1 MLRQSKNF
9 LTTKAKRLLYYGQIH
24 SNLCYCLSIW
34 GTMIQKKWMEDITRL
49 QCKEVKLISPSVP
62 KTEMFAKHKILP
74 FKELV
79 SLEQC
84 KLGYKLCHDLLPTN
98 LANNMKHDHRMHSIL
113 KTHSYPTRYKHIL
126 NLPQVVSCKYR
137 SSFLFRAIK
146 EFSTLNSSLK
156 DCKTLHSFNRQFK
169 KYLLNRLST

>member
-1 MLRQSKNF
+1 MGNHD
-9 LTTKAKRLLYYGQIH
+9 TKETDGRHNQA
-24 SNLCYCLSIW
+24 
-34 GTMIQKKWMEDITRL
+34 
-49 QCKEVKLISPSVP
+49 QCKVVKLISPSVP

-74 FKELV
+74 FKELM

-84 KLGYKLCHDLLPTN
+84 KLGYKLCHDLLPIN

-113 KTHSYPTRYKHIL
+113 KSYPTRYKHIP

-156 DCKTLHSFNRQFK
+156 DCKTLHSFN
-169 KYLLNRLST
+169 